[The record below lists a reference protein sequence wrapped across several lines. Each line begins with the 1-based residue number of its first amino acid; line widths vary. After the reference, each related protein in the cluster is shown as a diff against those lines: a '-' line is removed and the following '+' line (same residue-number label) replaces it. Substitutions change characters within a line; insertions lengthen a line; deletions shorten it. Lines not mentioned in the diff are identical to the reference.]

1 MRSLSNYILE
11 SIKRLPSNKKGII
24 VFDIDDTL
32 LTVSPEKFKIYK
44 RIPGQHKEI
53 ALSTDEFAKD
63 KDALDISKKS
73 WFDYRDFQDPVKVYD
88 SIVNGT
94 PIIKNLNI
102 MDAYIDAG
110 YDLCFLT
117 ARSEEDVV
125 ADALST
131 FLKIHDKHI
140 SAINQLERVF
150 KRTMSHAINDTY
162 RQYPGSTDAEKKSN
176 VLRNICKKY
185 DKVVFVDND
194 KKNIEAAKVL
204 KSKLKQK
211 YGIDKLSIIKAW

>member
-32 LTVSPEKFKIYK
+32 LTVSPEKVKIYK
-44 RIPGQHKEI
+44 RIPGQDKEI

-73 WFDYRDFQDPVKVYD
+73 WFDYRDFRDPVKVYD

-110 YDLCFLT
+110 YDFCFLT

-131 FLKIHDKHI
+131 FLKIRDKNTGAI
-140 SAINQLERVF
+140 SQLERVF

-176 VLRNICKKY
+176 VLRDICNKY

-204 KSKLKQK
+204 KSELKQK
-211 YGIDKLSIIKAW
+211 YNIDKLSVIKAW